1 MKTLFYKLPRLTIL
15 AMLVIIIS
23 GFFSVLTLG
32 RQEDPTLTERYGY
45 ILTTLPGAD
54 AERMEAR
61 VTEPLE
67 RLLLEL
73 PEIQEIKSSSRAG
86 VSQVSITVRED
97 LSPER
102 VDNAWT
108 LIRQQIGVAE
118 AELPDGASKPFIK
131 RVFPGAHTMV
141 VALSWMSDE
150 APPLAV
156 MSRLSRSLEDRFR
169 NLGATE
175 ETEIFGLPSEEVRII
190 VDTDALAASG
200 LSPRDAARRVA
211 AADVKVP
218 AGDVRARGGDVGIE
232 IGGEFDSISRIR
244 AVPLVQ
250 LEDGRALRVGD
261 VAEVRKGIEDP
272 VQQLALTN
280 GRRSIFVAAY
290 IQPNQRVDRWSASAR
305 AMVEAFALGVS
316 EDISVD
322 IIFDQNKYTESRL
335 NGLAGNLLFSALIVF
350 VALFFVMGWRSALI
364 VGSALPLTI
373 ALVLTLFQ
381 FFSIPLHQMSVTG
394 LVISLGLLI
403 DNAIVIVDEYDQ
415 ERNSGLTIVEAI
427 ERAVTKLFGPLVA
440 STLTT
445 ALAFAPIALLPG
457 GAGEF
462 VGVIGTSVIFSIVSS
477 LFIALTIIPA
487 IAGLLD
493 LPSRDGLPS
502 RFWRDGVKFAWI
514 TDGYRWSVERVLRFP
529 VYGLIIGIVPAM
541 IGFTLAQSLPSQF
554 FPPTERDQFQ
564 LDMSLSPQATID
576 QAIDVSQRATE
587 LLLAYPAVASVN
599 FVIGEPGPKVYY
611 NAFNNNRGISGAAS
625 GFVQLEQGVASR
637 DVVTEIQAML
647 RREFPAATF
656 LASPFEQGPP
666 SDAPIA
672 FYLRG
677 DSLPELSRLGNE
689 ARRILSS
696 TPGITFTTAQLSLG
710 APTLTIEA
718 NETAAALAG
727 VRLTDVALDVRSELE
742 GVPAGSVLEG
752 VEEVPVRLIA
762 GATRRS
768 DMTDFR
774 SMRIGQARTEFGAP
788 ISAIGDIILTPQ
800 SAQITRLDGRRVN
813 EIYGFIEP
821 YALPDPILAA
831 FLSALE
837 DENFELPANYD
848 FLISGQ
854 ASESDAAMND
864 LLALA
869 VPLILIMTGAVA
881 LVFNSFRMAF
891 LILGVGGLA
900 MGLAFGGVWLFN
912 LPLGFN
918 AIIGA
923 LGLLGIAINGSI
935 VVLSLLQANPACLA
949 DDIIAQRETVVSATR
964 HIVATTLTTMGGFVP
979 IILTGDVF
987 WMPLASAI
995 AGGVAGSA
1003 LLALYFT
1010 PAVFRIM
1017 TMKPVT
1023 SLLRRLNGEASMA

>member
-335 NGLAGNLLFSALIVF
+335 NG
-350 VALFFVMGWRSALI
+350 
-364 VGSALPLTI
+364 
-373 ALVLTLFQ
+373 
-381 FFSIPLHQMSVTG
+381 
-394 LVISLGLLI
+394 
-403 DNAIVIVDEYDQ
+403 
-415 ERNSGLTIVEAI
+415 
-427 ERAVTKLFGPLVA
+427 
-440 STLTT
+440 
-445 ALAFAPIALLPG
+445 
-457 GAGEF
+457 
-462 VGVIGTSVIFSIVSS
+462 
-477 LFIALTIIPA
+477 
-487 IAGLLD
+487 
-493 LPSRDGLPS
+493 
-502 RFWRDGVKFAWI
+502 
-514 TDGYRWSVERVLRFP
+514 
-529 VYGLIIGIVPAM
+529 
-541 IGFTLAQSLPSQF
+541 
-554 FPPTERDQFQ
+554 
-564 LDMSLSPQATID
+564 
-576 QAIDVSQRATE
+576 
-587 LLLAYPAVASVN
+587 
-599 FVIGEPGPKVYY
+599 
-611 NAFNNNRGISGAAS
+611 
-625 GFVQLEQGVASR
+625 
-637 DVVTEIQAML
+637 
-647 RREFPAATF
+647 
-656 LASPFEQGPP
+656 
-666 SDAPIA
+666 
-672 FYLRG
+672 
-677 DSLPELSRLGNE
+677 
-689 ARRILSS
+689 
-696 TPGITFTTAQLSLG
+696 
-710 APTLTIEA
+710 
-718 NETAAALAG
+718 
-727 VRLTDVALDVRSELE
+727 
-742 GVPAGSVLEG
+742 
-752 VEEVPVRLIA
+752 
-762 GATRRS
+762 
-768 DMTDFR
+768 
-774 SMRIGQARTEFGAP
+774 
-788 ISAIGDIILTPQ
+788 
-800 SAQITRLDGRRVN
+800 
-813 EIYGFIEP
+813 
-821 YALPDPILAA
+821 
-831 FLSALE
+831 
-837 DENFELPANYD
+837 
-848 FLISGQ
+848 
-854 ASESDAAMND
+854 
-864 LLALA
+864 
-869 VPLILIMTGAVA
+869 
-881 LVFNSFRMAF
+881 
-891 LILGVGGLA
+891 
-900 MGLAFGGVWLFN
+900 
-912 LPLGFN
+912 
-918 AIIGA
+918 
-923 LGLLGIAINGSI
+923 
-935 VVLSLLQANPACLA
+935 
-949 DDIIAQRETVVSATR
+949 
-964 HIVATTLTTMGGFVP
+964 
-979 IILTGDVF
+979 
-987 WMPLASAI
+987 
-995 AGGVAGSA
+995 
-1003 LLALYFT
+1003 
-1010 PAVFRIM
+1010 
-1017 TMKPVT
+1017 
-1023 SLLRRLNGEASMA
+1023 